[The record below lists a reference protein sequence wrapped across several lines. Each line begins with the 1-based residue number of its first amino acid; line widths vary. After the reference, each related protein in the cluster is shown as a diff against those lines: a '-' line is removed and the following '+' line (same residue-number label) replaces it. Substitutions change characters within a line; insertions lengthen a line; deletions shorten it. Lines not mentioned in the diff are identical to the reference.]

1 MEASALTA
9 DRMPDGSLRALSW
22 FGDNKGTTEALHAA
36 LGRGDTIE
44 QRKGGS
50 TGRGPGADFVSEHV
64 RRVPTSG
71 GAFILSSGQLLLGAG
86 GVTGGWLACKAAE
99 LQRPRMGGPGAVEP
113 YHGFWGVAMCRAEG
127 SKSLTETVERTLL
140 SPPTARR

>member
-1 MEASALTA
+1 MTNTHQVRCRAKKADHPLGSERLRKAAPMEASALTA

-50 TGRGPGADFVSEHV
+50 AGRGPGADFVSEHV

-71 GAFILSSGQLLLGAG
+71 GVFILSSGQLLLGAG

-113 YHGFWGVAMCRAEG
+113 YHG
-127 SKSLTETVERTLL
+127 S
-140 SPPTARR
+140 